1 MDKTLF
7 LDQTHS
13 LILEAHID
21 GNDFVVSGE
30 DLNFKSYVDVNFD
43 SKMIKLSEYY
53 SDVNT
58 LFVIFAIDFKLTPLP
73 NNIHLDREFPNS
85 VEWRIV
91 NTSGKEVD
99 SHFSYQ
105 LPGDGTF
112 FTTKANRAVSWR
124 NPTLRS
130 GSKQKQEKPER
141 PANPV
146 MFLSNDGRIARIPCI
161 YLPENCNSVGLF
173 AVQESEA
180 IINLNDSVGQSIYT
194 VTPEFLYDLSARIV
208 DRRKQNYLE
217 TSEYSTTIE
226 NHVVLY
232 MRHTDR
238 FSLPLLC
245 RTGG

>member
-13 LILEAHID
+13 LLLEAHID
-21 GNDFVVSGE
+21 ENDFVVSGE
-30 DLNFKSYVDVNFD
+30 DLNFKQYVDFNFD

-73 NNIHLDREFPNS
+73 NNIHIFPNS
-85 VEWRIV
+85 VEWRIL
-91 NTSGKEVD
+91 NTAGAEVD

-112 FTTKANRAVSWR
+112 FTTKANRALAWK
-124 NPTLRS
+124 NTILRS
-130 GSKQKQEKPER
+130 GSKQNQEKQEK

-161 YLPENCNSVGLF
+161 HLSENCNSFGLF

-180 IINLNDSVGQSIYT
+180 IINLNDSVGQSAYT

-217 TSEYSTTIE
+217 TSKYSTTIE
-226 NHVVLY
+226 DHVVLY
-232 MRHTDR
+232 MKHTDR

-245 RTGG
+245 RTGE